1 MPVLPDVDCG
11 RAVDGSPCAVRQGR
25 VGCDMTG
32 CCEHC
37 GLHAADLLVDVLPK
51 YGALLAGVRGMQA
64 RLREAREG
72 VS

>member
-1 MPVLPDVDCG
+1 
-11 RAVDGSPCAVRQGR
+11 
-25 VGCDMTG
+25 MTG

-51 YGALLAGVRGMQA
+51 YGALLAGVRGMQR
-64 RLREAREG
+64 RLAEAREG